1 MAMQLRKPVFNKL
14 KDIEPM
20 KRYNVTVK
28 VLKVEN
34 TTKIKRIDADP
45 VDIAICLVGDETGC
59 GRVMLKNVQ
68 VQFAK
73 EGNTLILR
81 NALARIVKERLRL
94 EVDIWGK
101 VEKTEVTFFGG
112 GGIILWIIDGNQ
124 GGEYEEQYLGSG
136 IRGCSG

>member
-1 MAMQLRKPVFNKL
+1 MAKQLRKPIFNKL

-28 VLKVEN
+28 VIKVEN
-34 TTKIKRIDADP
+34 ISKLKRIDAES

-59 GRVMLKNVQ
+59 ARVMFKGPQ

-73 EGNTLILR
+73 MNDTIILR
-81 NALARIVKERLRL
+81 NALARIVRERLRL

-101 VEKTEVTFFGG
+101 VEKTEA
-112 GGIILWIIDGNQ
+112 GIKDVSIKNNISEV
-124 GGEYEEQYLGSG
+124 EYEAVPADKE
-136 IRGCSG
+136 